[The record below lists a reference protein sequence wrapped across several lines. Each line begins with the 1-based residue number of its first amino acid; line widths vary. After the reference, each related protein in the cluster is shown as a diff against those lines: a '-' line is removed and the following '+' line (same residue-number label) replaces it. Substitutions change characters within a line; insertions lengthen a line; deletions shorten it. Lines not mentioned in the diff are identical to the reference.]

1 VFVLRQGVKGIEKGI
16 ALPGLESFSR
26 AVNAPDVVYFGIAR
40 QGCDGRGAAL
50 VLKYREFFVYY
61 L

>member
-1 VFVLRQGVKGIEKGI
+1 MFVLRQCVKGIEKGI
-16 ALPGLESFSR
+16 ALPRLESFSR
-26 AVNAPDVVYFGIAR
+26 AVNAPYIVYFGIPR

-50 VLKYREFFVYY
+50 VLKHREFFVYY